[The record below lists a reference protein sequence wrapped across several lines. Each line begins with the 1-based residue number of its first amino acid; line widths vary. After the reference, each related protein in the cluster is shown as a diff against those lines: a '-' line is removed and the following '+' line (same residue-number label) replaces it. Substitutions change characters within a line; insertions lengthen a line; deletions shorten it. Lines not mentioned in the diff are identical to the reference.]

1 MSSIMAN
8 VCISQMRRFRNC
20 VGNNESTCHNN
31 QTITINVRHQNRT
44 NSDNLTLSFFIVC
57 NNFNSHVSTAQKDK
71 YNPISKD

>member
-1 MSSIMAN
+1 M
-8 VCISQMRRFRNC
+8 
-20 VGNNESTCHNN
+20 
-31 QTITINVRHQNRT
+31 ITINVRHQIRT